1 MLLFSLFFACNDN
14 PNQPEDC
21 IEIEREEISDDV
33 TLSVVDGNRQF
44 AFDLYDQLNDGSDS
58 NIFFSPYSISTAI
71 GMLQLGAQ
79 GETESEIS
87 EVFHVLENE
96 EDWHTGQGILTQEM
110 SLIDNCDYQLNTA
123 NRAYVQSGFGFE
135 QSYIDGLLSFYD
147 SQAQEVD
154 FMSDAEE
161 ARGTI
166 NKWVSEQTNDKI
178 PNLFPQGTINGNT
191 RLVLTNAIYM
201 NAPWSQEFDEG
212 RTSSANFQLEDG
224 QSASIEMMNSD
235 EVNLSVSYQE
245 GFMLVEIP
253 YKGDELS
260 LNVLIPNAY
269 DGLPEVEAQL
279 NNENWLNWKS
289 SLYQTEAY
297 LGIPKMEMRYK
308 KTLNETLQ
316 DMGMKQAFESGTANF
331 TGISRNADLFV
342 TTVIHEAYLKFSEE
356 GTEAAA
362 ATGVAVGTESSVGE
376 YIVLDR
382 PFLFAIEDKMSGSIL
397 FMGKMTDPR
406 EL

>member
-178 PNLFPQGTINGNT
+178 
-191 RLVLTNAIYM
+191 
-201 NAPWSQEFDEG
+201 
-212 RTSSANFQLEDG
+212 
-224 QSASIEMMNSD
+224 
-235 EVNLSVSYQE
+235 
-245 GFMLVEIP
+245 
-253 YKGDELS
+253 
-260 LNVLIPNAY
+260 
-269 DGLPEVEAQL
+269 
-279 NNENWLNWKS
+279 
-289 SLYQTEAY
+289 
-297 LGIPKMEMRYK
+297 
-308 KTLNETLQ
+308 
-316 DMGMKQAFESGTANF
+316 
-331 TGISRNADLFV
+331 
-342 TTVIHEAYLKFSEE
+342 
-356 GTEAAA
+356 
-362 ATGVAVGTESSVGE
+362 
-376 YIVLDR
+376 
-382 PFLFAIEDKMSGSIL
+382 
-397 FMGKMTDPR
+397 
-406 EL
+406 